1 MKKLVTIFSILIVSF
16 TTYAT
21 SKTVNDISYH
31 GERNNRSYI
40 FVEGN
45 VEFSIFPDGQFD
57 FVYIGSQ
64 NASGVSVNTS
74 NVSISFNSGYDY
86 DMYVQYDDY
95 GAIIQ
100 IENIPIYYDEFGRII
115 QAGSVEI
122 RYNNRLRRVVQVGG
136 LFVHYNSFGLFS
148 YTTGFINGWNRFY
161 VYRPWHAYY
170 APPIFAN
177 CIVYDFPYR
186 RYYTPVRY
194 SFLYHRNNYR
204 RGHNYYRN
212 GRRSFY
218 RPGSRVHYRDGRT
231 AVNRDYNPRI
241 GFTSIA
247 RSGKGNF
254 ARGGNNT
261 INRIKPDNN
270 ATRGN
275 PTSVNRRDKGNLA
288 RGGNSTVNRG
298 KPGNNVTRGN
308 PTSVNRGEK
317 GNFTRGGISTINR
330 GNKVK
335 KSRGNYSTSRG
346 NTSSRKTYG
355 NANRKNIYSSI
366 GSAKSKK
373 YTSTRRSNNGSVSR
387 NYGYKSSRKGNGSSK
402 VRKTVSRRGR
412 F

>member
-1 MKKLVTIFSILIVSF
+1 MKKLVTILSILIVSF

-21 SKTVNDISYH
+21 SEKISDELTH
-31 GERNNRSYI
+31 NERKNRSYI

-100 IENIPIYYDEFGRII
+100 VEDIPIYYDEYGRII

-122 RYNNRLRRVVQVGG
+122 RYNNKYRRVVQVGG
-136 LFVHYNSFGLFS
+136 LFVNYNSYGYFS
-148 YTTGFINGWNRFY
+148 YTTGYINGWNRYY

-170 APPIFAN
+170 APPIFAS
-177 CIVYDFPYR
+177 CIVYDYPYR

-194 SFLYHRNNYR
+194 SFYYHRTHYR
-204 RGHNYYRN
+204 RGHDYYRN
-212 GRRSFY
+212 SRRNFY
-218 RPGSRVHYRDGRT
+218 RPGSRVHYKNGRT
-231 AVNRDYNPRI
+231 AVNRDYNPRK

-261 INRIKPDNN
+261 INR
-270 ATRGN
+270 
-275 PTSVNRRDKGNLA
+275 
-288 RGGNSTVNRG
+288 G
-298 KPGNNVTRGN
+298 KPGNSVTRGN
-308 PTSVNRGEK
+308 PTSVNRGDK
-317 GNFTRGGISTINR
+317 GNFARGGNNTINR
-330 GNKVK
+330 GKPGNSVTRGNPTSVNRGGKGNFARGGSNTVNKGNKVK

-355 NANRKNIYSSI
+355 NANRKNINSSR

-387 NYGYKSSRKGNGSSK
+387 NSGYKSSRKSNGSSK
-402 VRKTVSRRGR
+402 SRKTVSRRGR